1 MTNHDPHDDERW
13 LDNIQKEQPTDS
25 ETSRVGS
32 ALRKRHRLH
41 QSGPLATDADKHR
54 LQNRL
59 IAEGLLDPPLR
70 KNPIRWLTYWLQPL
84 ITHRKLLAGALS
96 ILLIV
101 GVTGRFIPSLT
112 QKAPIGQSSPL
123 SETEITRG
131 NDSALIALFPGEAL
145 AGFQYQIVDDL
156 EIAEAKWKA
165 ALIEADIEHQ
175 TIRRTTGTGGIE
187 LHLKLSASAGH
198 LEAPFAL
205 KNAPDHGEWI
215 VILLPKSP

>member
-1 MTNHDPHDDERW
+1 MTTHDPHDDERW

-32 ALRKRHRLH
+32 ALRKRHYLH

-70 KNPIRWLTYWLQPL
+70 KDPIRWLTSWLQPL
-84 ITHRKLLAGALS
+84 ITHRKLLAGAVS
-96 ILLIV
+96 ILLII
-101 GVTGRFIPSLT
+101 GVTGRFIPSLS

-131 NDSALIALFPGEAL
+131 NDSALIALFPGEAI
-145 AGFQYQIVDDL
+145 AGFQYQIVDDVEL
-156 EIAEAKWKA
+156 AVAAWRA
-165 ALIEADIEHQ
+165 ALIEAGIEHQ
-175 TIRRTTGTGGIE
+175 VIRRATEPQTIE
-187 LHLKLSASAGH
+187 LHLQLSPSAAH
-198 LEAPFAL
+198 LQPRFAL
-205 KNAPDHGEWI
+205 KNAPDHGEWV